1 MGFALDLA
9 KGAAT
14 TAANTLTG
22 GLAGGLVNG
31 IFGLFGG
38 GTEEKK
44 RREAE
49 QRQFEHEKE
58 LMGLQYDYN
67 TKAAAQ
73 SQEYTKEMNQINFEQ
88 QNQMFDKQAKWNS
101 AQSQKERLQEAG
113 LNPALMYGIG
123 GEGGSSVSS
132 GGGTGAQ
139 VQGAANPGTQA
150 VMMGL
155 QAKSIE
161 SQISLNK
168 AQAAKINAETEKTE
182 ADTGKTKADTK
193 VSIVNADN
201 IVEATKLIKEQQ
213 LSEQSKRDLNEAE
226 KNYKIRVT
234 ALQDALERLT
244 NAKETESWYLSRSI
258 EMETYK
264 LSKEAEKI
272 MKEID
277 GLEVDNDV
285 KRRTADMVVEQT
297 RQNIRTTMQSI
308 LESQSRVT
316 INEAQKTLIG
326 KTVEDLT
333 SQIETRKGQLEI
345 NEKEVIGK
353 LDVMREQLGLEKIR
367 MDIEKDRLMVD
378 TVLGLM
384 EAATKM
390 VKPGS

>member
-1 MGFALDLA
+1 MGFGVELGKSVA
-9 KGAAT
+9 KTGA
-14 TAANTLTG
+14 NMLTG
-22 GLAGGLVNG
+22 GIVNG
-31 IFGLFGG
+31 IMGLFGG
-38 GTEEKK
+38 SKK
-44 RREAE
+44 AE
-49 QRQFEHEKE
+49 QRQYQHEKE
-58 LMGLQYDYN
+58 MMALQNKYN
-67 TKAAAQ
+67 TQAAAQ
-73 SQEYTKEMNQINFEQ
+73 SMEYAKTMNRINFEQ

-101 AQSQKERLQEAG
+101 PEQQKQRLMEAG
-113 LNPALMYGIG
+113 LNPGLMYGLG

-132 GGGTGAQ
+132 GGGTGAE
-139 VQGAANPGTQA
+139 VQGVGNPGTQA

-155 QAKSIE
+155 QAKSVE
-161 SQISLNK
+161 SQIALNN
-168 AQAAKINAETEKTE
+168 AQASKINAETKKTE
-182 ADTGKTKADTK
+182 TDTEKTKADTN

-226 KNYKIRVT
+226 KNYKIRIT
-234 ALQDALERLT
+234 ELQDALERLT
-244 NAKETESWYLSRSI
+244 TAKENESWYLARSI

-264 LSKEAEKI
+264 LSKEAEKL

-297 RQNIRTTMQSI
+297 RMNIRSTMQTI

-316 INEAQKTLIG
+316 VNDEQKTLIG

-333 SQIETRKGQLEI
+333 SQIKTREGQLEI
-345 NEKEVIGK
+345 NEKEVIEK
-353 LDVMREQLGLEKIR
+353 LDIMREKLGLEKIKI
-367 MDIEKDRLMVD
+367 DIDKDRLMVD

-384 EAATKM
+384 EAAAKM

>member
-1 MGFALDLA
+1 MGFAVELGKSVA
-9 KGAAT
+9 KTGA
-14 TAANTLTG
+14 NMLT
-22 GLAGGLVNG
+22 GGLVNG
-31 IFGLFGG
+31 IMGLFGG
-38 GTEEKK
+38 SN
-44 RREAE
+44 RAE
-49 QRQFEHEKE
+49 QRQYQHERE
-58 LMGLQYDYN
+58 MMALQNKYN
-67 TKAAAQ
+67 MQAAAQ
-73 SQEYTKEMNQINFEQ
+73 SMEYAKTMNRINFEQ
-88 QNQMFDKQAKWNS
+88 QNQMFDKQAEWNS
-101 AQSQKERLQEAG
+101 AKSQKERLQEAG

-132 GGGTGAQ
+132 GGGTGAE
-139 VQGAANPGTQA
+139 VQGVGNPGTQA

-161 SQISLNK
+161 SQIALNN
-168 AQAAKINAETEKTE
+168 AQVSKINAETENTE
-182 ADTGKTKADTK
+182 ADTGKTKADTQ

-234 ALQDALERLT
+234 ALQDALEKLT

-297 RQNIRTTMQSI
+297 RMNIKATMQSI
-308 LESQSRVT
+308 LESQSRVA
-316 INEAQKTLIG
+316 INEEQKILIG

-333 SQIETRKGQLEI
+333 SQIATRKKQVEI

-353 LDVMREQLGLEKIR
+353 LDIMREQLGLEKIK
-367 MDIEKDRLMVD
+367 MDIEKDRLMVE

-390 VKPGS
+390 IKPGS

>member
-1 MGFALDLA
+1 MSFGIELA

-14 TAANTLTG
+14 TAANALTG

-38 GTEEKK
+38 GSEEKK

-67 TKAAAQ
+67 AKAAAQ

-88 QNQMFDKQAKWNS
+88 QNQMFDKQAEWNS
-101 AQSQKERLQEAG
+101 AKMQKERLKEAG
-113 LNPALMYGIG
+113 LNPGLMYGLG

-132 GGGTGAQ
+132 GGGSGAG
-139 VQGAANPGTQA
+139 VQGVNNIGTQA

-182 ADTGKTKADTK
+182 AETGKTKADTV

-201 IVEATKLIKEQQ
+201 IVEATNLIKEQQ

-234 ALQDALERLT
+234 AIQDALEKLT
-244 NAKETESWYLSRSI
+244 KAKENESWYLSRSI

-277 GLEVDNDV
+277 GLEIDNDV
-285 KRRTADMVVEQT
+285 KRRTADMIVEQT
-297 RQNIRTTMQSI
+297 RQNINSTMQAI

-316 INEAQKTLIG
+316 INEEQKTLIG

-333 SQIETRKGQLEI
+333 SQIETREGQLAI
-345 NEKEVIGK
+345 NEKEVIEK
-353 LDVMREQLGLEKIR
+353 LDIMREQLGLEKIK

-384 EAATKM
+384 EAASKM

>member
-1 MGFALDLA
+1 
-9 KGAAT
+9 
-14 TAANTLTG
+14 
-22 GLAGGLVNG
+22 
-31 IFGLFGG
+31 
-38 GTEEKK
+38 
-44 RREAE
+44 
-49 QRQFEHEKE
+49 
-58 LMGLQYDYN
+58 
-67 TKAAAQ
+67 
-73 SQEYTKEMNQINFEQ
+73 
-88 QNQMFDKQAKWNS
+88 
-101 AQSQKERLQEAG
+101 
-113 LNPALMYGIG
+113 MYGIG

-132 GGGTGAQ
+132 GGGTGPD
-139 VQGAANPGTQA
+139 VKGVSNPGTEA

-161 SQISLNK
+161 SQIALNN
-168 AQAAKINAETEKTE
+168 AQASKINAETEKTE

-213 LSEQSKRDLNEAE
+213 LSEQSKRSLNEAE

-272 MKEID
+272 IKEID

-285 KRRTADMVVEQT
+285 KRRTADMIVEQT
-297 RQNIRTTMQSI
+297 KLNIKSTMQSI

-316 INEAQKTLIG
+316 INETQKTLIE

-345 NEKEVIGK
+345 NEKDVIGK
-353 LDVMREQLGLEKIR
+353 LDVMREQLGLNKIK
-367 MDIEKDRLMVD
+367 MDVEKDRLMVD

-384 EAATKM
+384 EAASKM

>member
-1 MGFALDLA
+1 MGFGVELGKSIA
-9 KGAAT
+9 KTGA
-14 TAANTLTG
+14 NMLTG
-22 GLAGGLVNG
+22 GIVNG
-31 IFGLFGG
+31 IMGLFGG
-38 GTEEKK
+38 SKK
-44 RREAE
+44 AE
-49 QRQFEHEKE
+49 QRQYQHEKE
-58 LMGLQYDYN
+58 MMALQNKYN
-67 TKAAAQ
+67 TQAAAQ
-73 SQEYTKEMNQINFEQ
+73 SMEYAKTMNQINFKQ

-101 AQSQKERLQEAG
+101 AEQQKQRLIEAG
-113 LNPALMYGIG
+113 LNPGLMYGIG

-132 GGGTGAQ
+132 GGGTGPG
-139 VQGAANPGTQA
+139 VQGVGNPGTQA

-161 SQISLNK
+161 SQIALNN
-168 AQAAKINAETEKTE
+168 AQASKINAETENTE
-182 ADTGKTKADTK
+182 ADTEKTKADTK

-234 ALQDALERLT
+234 ELQDALERLT

-264 LSKEAEKI
+264 LSKEAEKF

-277 GLEVDNDV
+277 GLEIDNGV
-285 KRRTADMVVEQT
+285 KRKTADMIVEQT
-297 RQNIRTTMQSI
+297 KQNIKATMQSI
-308 LESQSRVT
+308 IESQSRVT

-326 KTVEDLT
+326 KTIEDLT

-345 NEKEVIGK
+345 NEKGVIEK
-353 LDVMREQLGLEKIR
+353 LDIMREQLGLEKIKL
-367 MDIEKDRLMVD
+367 DIDKDRLMVD

-384 EAATKM
+384 EAAAKM

>member
-1 MGFALDLA
+1 MGFGVELG
-9 KGAAT
+9 KSIVKTGA
-14 TAANTLTG
+14 NMLTG
-22 GLAGGLVNG
+22 GIANG
-31 IFGLFGG
+31 IIGLFGRSN
-38 GTEEKK
+38 K
-44 RREAE
+44 AE
-49 QRQFEHEKE
+49 QRQYQHERE
-58 LMGLQYDYN
+58 MMALQNKYN
-67 TKAAAQ
+67 TQAAAQ
-73 SQEYTKEMNQINFEQ
+73 SMEYAKTMNQINFEQ
-88 QNQMFDKQAKWNS
+88 QNRMFDKQAEWNS
-101 AQSQKERLQEAG
+101 PEQQKNRLKEAG
-113 LNPALMYGIG
+113 LNPSLMYGIG

-132 GGGTGAQ
+132 GGGTGAN
-139 VQGAANPGTQA
+139 VQGVSNPGTQA

-161 SQISLNK
+161 SQIALNN
-168 AQAAKINAETEKTE
+168 AQASKINAETEKTE
-182 ADTGKTKADTK
+182 AETGKTKADTK

-213 LSEQSKRDLNEAE
+213 LSEQSKRGLNEAE

-234 ALQDALERLT
+234 ELQNALERLT

-285 KRRTADMVVEQT
+285 KRRTADMIVEQT
-297 RQNIRTTMQSI
+297 RQNIKFTMQSI

-316 INEAQKTLIG
+316 INEEQKILIG

-353 LDVMREQLGLEKIR
+353 LDVMREQLGLGKIK

>member
-1 MGFALDLA
+1 MGFGIELGKTVA
-9 KGAAT
+9 KTGA
-14 TAANTLTG
+14 NMLT
-22 GLAGGLVNG
+22 GGLVNG
-31 IFGLFGG
+31 IMGLFGG
-38 GTEEKK
+38 RNK
-44 RREAE
+44 AE
-49 QRQFEHEKE
+49 QRQYQHERE
-58 LMGLQYDYN
+58 MMALQNKYN
-67 TKAAAQ
+67 TQAAAL
-73 SQEYTKEMNQINFEQ
+73 SMEYAKTMNRINFEQ
-88 QNQMFDKQAKWNS
+88 QNQMFDKQAEWNS
-101 AQSQKERLQEAG
+101 PEQQKQRLKEAG
-113 LNPALMYGIG
+113 LNPGLMYGIG

-132 GGGTGAQ
+132 GGGTGAG
-139 VQGAANPGTQA
+139 VQGVGNPGTQA

-161 SQISLNK
+161 SQIALNN
-168 AQAAKINAETEKTE
+168 AQASKINAETEKTE

-201 IVEATKLIKEQQ
+201 IVEATKLVREQQ

-234 ALQDALERLT
+234 ALQDALEKLT

-258 EMETYK
+258 EMETYR

-277 GLEVDNDV
+277 GLEVDNNV
-285 KRRTADMVVEQT
+285 KKRTADMVVEQT
-297 RQNIRTTMQSI
+297 RMNVKSTMQSI

-316 INEAQKTLIG
+316 INEEQKTLIG

-345 NEKEVIGK
+345 NEKDVIGK
-353 LDVMREQLGLEKIR
+353 LDIMREKLGLEKIK
-367 MDIEKDRLMVD
+367 MDVEKDRLMVE

-384 EAATKM
+384 EAAAKM